1 MTRYIVQRMAA
12 LIPVL
17 FGVSLI
23 VFSILT
29 FIPGDPALQVG
40 GLDASPEDL
49 AAIRHQMGLD
59 QPVHVQ
65 YLYFVGN
72 ALRGDFGKS
81 IRTQRPVL
89 EELRARI
96 PNTVTLTAV
105 AMVFAILIGT
115 GLGIL
120 AAVRQYSLW
129 DNLAMVVAMLGI
141 SVPIFW
147 LGLMLMLLFAVQL
160 RWLPTTG
167 TGTAL
172 HLVLPALTLGA
183 ASAAIIARQVRSAML
198 EVLRQDYVRTARA
211 KGLHVRTVV
220 LRHALTNALIP
231 AVTIIGLQFGYLLAG
246 AVITETVFAWPG
258 VGRLLVD
265 AIKYRDFPVVQATI
279 LWLALIFS
287 AVNLAVDLLYGYL
300 DPRIKYQ

>member
-1 MTRYIVQRMAA
+1 MTRYIVHRIVA

-23 VFSILT
+23 VFSILK
-29 FIPGDPALQVG
+29 FVPGDPALQVG

-65 YLYFVGN
+65 YLYFIGN
-72 ALRGDFGKS
+72 ALQGDFGQS
-81 IRTQRPVL
+81 IRSHRPVL
-89 EELRARI
+89 EELRSRI

-129 DNLAMVVAMLGI
+129 DNLAMVAAMLGI

-160 RWLPTTG
+160 RWLPTAG

-198 EVLRQDYVRTARA
+198 EVLRQDYIRTARA
-211 KGLHVRTVV
+211 KGLHARKVV

>member
-1 MTRYIVQRMAA
+1 MTRYILQRMAA

-59 QPVHVQ
+59 QPVYVQ

-105 AMVFAILIGT
+105 AMAFAILIGT

-279 LWLALIFS
+279 LWLALIFFC
-287 AVNLAVDLLYGYL
+287 GE
-300 DPRIKYQ
+300 PCR

>member
-1 MTRYIVQRMAA
+1 MAT

-17 FGVSLI
+17 FGVSVI
-23 VFSILT
+23 VFSILK
-29 FIPGDPALQVG
+29 FVPGDPALQVG

-49 AAIRHQMGLD
+49 AAIRQQLGLD
-59 QPVHVQ
+59 RPVHVQ

-81 IRTQRPVL
+81 IRSNRPVL
-89 EELRARI
+89 EEMWSRI
-96 PNTVTLTAV
+96 PNTVVLTAV
-105 AMVFAILIGT
+105 AMIFAILLGT

-129 DNLAMVVAMLGI
+129 DNLAMATAMLGI

-160 RWLPTTG
+160 RWFPTAG

-211 KGLHVRTVV
+211 KGLKPRKVI

-246 AVITETVFAWPG
+246 AVVTETVFAWPG

-265 AIKYRDFPVVQATI
+265 AIKFRDFPVVQATI

-287 AVNLAVDLLYGYL
+287 TVNLAVDVLYGYL

>member
-1 MTRYIVQRMAA
+1 MSRYILQRLLA

-23 VFSILT
+23 VFSILK
-29 FIPGDPALQVG
+29 FVPGDPALQVG

-65 YLYFVGN
+65 YLYFIGN
-72 ALRGDFGKS
+72 ALQGDFGQS
-81 IRTQRPVL
+81 IRSHRPVL
-89 EELRARI
+89 EELRSRI

-129 DNLAMVVAMLGI
+129 DNLAMVAAMLGI

-160 RWLPTTG
+160 RWLPTAG

-198 EVLRQDYVRTARA
+198 EVLRQDYIRTARA
-211 KGLHVRTVV
+211 KGLHARKVV

>member
-81 IRTQRPVL
+81 IRTNRPVL

-129 DNLAMVVAMLGI
+129 DNLAMIVAMLGI

>member
-1 MTRYIVQRMAA
+1 MTRFIVHRMVS

-17 FGVSLI
+17 FGVSVI
-23 VFSILT
+23 VFSILS
-29 FIPGDPALQVG
+29 FVPGDPALQVG

-49 AAIRHQMGLD
+49 AAIRQQLGLD

-81 IRTQRPVL
+81 IRSNRPVL
-89 EELRARI
+89 EELRSRI
-96 PNTVTLTAV
+96 PNTVVLTAV
-105 AMVFAILIGT
+105 AMLFAILFGT

-129 DNLAMVVAMLGI
+129 DNLAMAAAMLGI

-160 RWLPTTG
+160 RWFPTTG
-167 TGTAL
+167 TGTTL

-211 KGLHVRTVV
+211 KGLQTRKVI

-246 AVITETVFAWPG
+246 AVVTETVFAWPG

-265 AIKYRDFPVVQATI
+265 AIKFRDFPVVQATI

-287 AVNLAVDLLYGYL
+287 TVNLAVDVLYGYL

>member
-1 MTRYIVQRMAA
+1 MTRYILNRMAT

-17 FGVSLI
+17 FGVSVI
-23 VFSILT
+23 VFSILK
-29 FIPGDPALQVG
+29 FVPGDPALQVG

-49 AAIRHQMGLD
+49 AAIRQQLGLD
-59 QPVHVQ
+59 RPVHVQ

-81 IRTQRPVL
+81 IRSNRPVL
-89 EELRARI
+89 EEMWSRI
-96 PNTVTLTAV
+96 PNTVVLTAV
-105 AMVFAILIGT
+105 AMIFAILLGT

-129 DNLAMVVAMLGI
+129 DNLAMAAAMLGI

-160 RWLPTTG
+160 RWFPTAG

-211 KGLHVRTVV
+211 KGLRSRKVI
-220 LRHALTNALIP
+220 LRHALANALIP

-246 AVITETVFAWPG
+246 AVVTETVFAWPG

-265 AIKYRDFPVVQATI
+265 AIKFRDFPVVQATI

-287 AVNLAVDLLYGYL
+287 TVNLAVDVLYGYL

>member
-1 MTRYIVQRMAA
+1 MVS

-17 FGVSLI
+17 FGVSVI
-23 VFSILT
+23 VFSILS
-29 FIPGDPALQVG
+29 FVPGDPALQVG

-49 AAIRHQMGLD
+49 AAIRQQLGLD
-59 QPVHVQ
+59 RPVHVQ
-65 YLYFVGN
+65 YLYFIGN

-81 IRTQRPVL
+81 IRSNRPVL
-89 EELRARI
+89 EELRSRI
-96 PNTVTLTAV
+96 PNTVVLTAV
-105 AMVFAILIGT
+105 AMLFAILFGT

-129 DNLAMVVAMLGI
+129 DNLAMAAAMLGI

-160 RWLPTTG
+160 RWFPTTG
-167 TGTAL
+167 TGTTL

-211 KGLHVRTVV
+211 KGLQTRKVI

-246 AVITETVFAWPG
+246 AVVTETVFAWPG

-265 AIKYRDFPVVQATI
+265 AIKFRDFPVVQATI

-287 AVNLAVDLLYGYL
+287 TVNLAVDVLYGYL

>member
-1 MTRYIVQRMAA
+1 MTRYIVHRMAT

-23 VFSILT
+23 VFSILK
-29 FIPGDPALQVG
+29 FVPGDPALQVG

-49 AAIRHQMGLD
+49 AAIRQQLGLD
-59 QPVHVQ
+59 RPVHVQ

-81 IRTQRPVL
+81 IRSNRPVL
-89 EELRARI
+89 EEMWSRI
-96 PNTVTLTAV
+96 PNTVVLTAV
-105 AMVFAILIGT
+105 AMLFAILLGT

-129 DNLAMVVAMLGI
+129 DNLAMAAAMLGI

-160 RWLPTTG
+160 RWFPTAG

-211 KGLHVRTVV
+211 KGLKPRKVI

-246 AVITETVFAWPG
+246 AVVTETVFAWPG

-265 AIKYRDFPVVQATI
+265 AIKFRDFPVVQATI

-287 AVNLAVDLLYGYL
+287 TVNLAVDVLYGYL

>member
-1 MTRYIVQRMAA
+1 MTRYILHRMAT

-17 FGVSLI
+17 FGVSVI
-23 VFSILT
+23 VFSILK
-29 FIPGDPALQVG
+29 FVPGDPALQVG

-49 AAIRHQMGLD
+49 AAIRQQLGLD
-59 QPVHVQ
+59 RPVHVQ

-81 IRTQRPVL
+81 IRSNRPVL
-89 EELRARI
+89 EEMWSRI
-96 PNTVTLTAV
+96 PNTVVLTAV
-105 AMVFAILIGT
+105 AMIFAILLGT

-129 DNLAMVVAMLGI
+129 DNLAMATAMLGI

-147 LGLMLMLLFAVQL
+147 LGLMLMLLFAVEL
-160 RWLPTTG
+160 RWFPTAG

-211 KGLHVRTVV
+211 KGLKPRKVI

-246 AVITETVFAWPG
+246 AVVTETVFAWPG

-265 AIKYRDFPVVQATI
+265 AIKFRDFPVVQATI

-287 AVNLAVDLLYGYL
+287 AVNLAVDVLYGYL

>member
-1 MTRYIVQRMAA
+1 MTRYIMHRMAT

-17 FGVSLI
+17 FGVSVL
-23 VFSILT
+23 VFSILK
-29 FIPGDPALQVG
+29 FVPGDPALLVG

-59 QPVHVQ
+59 QPVPMQ
-65 YLYFVGN
+65 YLRFIGN
-72 ALRGDFGKS
+72 AVVGDFGRS
-81 IRTQRPVL
+81 IRSQRPVL
-89 EELRARI
+89 EELVARI

-105 AMVFAILIGT
+105 AMAFAIVIGT

-120 AAVRQYSLW
+120 AAVRQFSLL
-129 DNLAMVVAMLGI
+129 DTCAMALAVMGI

-147 LGLMLMLLFAVQL
+147 LGLMLMLLFAVEL
-160 RWLPTTG
+160 RWLPTAG
-167 TGTAL
+167 TGTAW
-172 HLVLPALTLGA
+172 HLVLPGLTLGA

-198 EVLRQDYVRTARA
+198 EVLRQDYVRTAHA
-211 KGLHVRTVV
+211 KGLQPANVI
-220 LRHALTNALIP
+220 LRHALKNALIP
-231 AVTIIGLQFGYLLAG
+231 AVTVIGLQFGYLLAG
-246 AVITETVFAWPG
+246 AVVTETVFAWPG

-279 LWLALIFS
+279 LWLAIIFS
-287 AVNLAVDLLYGYL
+287 AVNLGVDVLYGFL

>member
-1 MTRYIVQRMAA
+1 MTSYIVHRMAA

-23 VFSILT
+23 VFSILK
-29 FIPGDPALQVG
+29 FVPGDPALQVG

-49 AAIRHQMGLD
+49 VAIRHQMGLD

-81 IRTQRPVL
+81 IRTHRPVL

-96 PNTVTLTAV
+96 PNTVTLTVV

-160 RWLPTTG
+160 RWFPTTG
-167 TGTAL
+167 TGTVL

-211 KGLHVRTVV
+211 KGLQARTVV
-220 LRHALTNALIP
+220 LRHALANALIP
-231 AVTIIGLQFGYLLAG
+231 AVTIVGLQFGYLLAG

>member
-1 MTRYIVQRMAA
+1 MGRYILQRALS

-23 VFSILT
+23 VFSILK
-29 FIPGDPALQVG
+29 FVPGDPALQVA

-59 QPVHVQ
+59 RPVHVQ
-65 YLYFVGN
+65 YLYFAGN

-81 IRTQRPVL
+81 IRSHRPVT
-89 EELRARI
+89 EELWSRI
-96 PNTVTLTAV
+96 PNTFVLTLAAMGFAV
-105 AMVFAILIGT
+105 VVGV
-115 GLGIL
+115 GLGIV
-120 AAVRQYSLW
+120 AATRQYTLW
-129 DNLAMVVAMLGI
+129 DTVSMALAMMGI

-147 LGLMLMLLFAVQL
+147 LGLMLMLLFALQL
-160 RWLPTTG
+160 RWFPTAG

-172 HLVLPALTLGA
+172 HLVLPSLTLGA
-183 ASAAIIARQVRSAML
+183 ASSAIIARQVRSAML
-198 EVLRQDYVRTARA
+198 EVLRQDYVRTAHA
-211 KGLHVRTVV
+211 KGLPSRTVV
-220 LRHALTNALIP
+220 LRHSLKNALIP

-246 AVITETVFAWPG
+246 AVVTETVFAWPG

-279 LWLALIFS
+279 LWLAIIFS
-287 AVNLAVDLLYGYL
+287 AVNLAVDMLYGYL
-300 DPRIKYQ
+300 DPRIKCA

>member
-1 MTRYIVQRMAA
+1 MTRYIVHRMVT

-17 FGVSLI
+17 FGVSVI
-23 VFSILT
+23 VFSILS
-29 FIPGDPALQVG
+29 FVPGDPALQVG

-49 AAIRHQMGLD
+49 AAIRQQLGLD
-59 QPVHVQ
+59 QPVYVQ

-81 IRTQRPVL
+81 IRSNRPVL
-89 EELRARI
+89 EELWSRI
-96 PNTVTLTAV
+96 PNTVVLTAV
-105 AMVFAILIGT
+105 AMLFAILFGT

-129 DNLAMVVAMLGI
+129 DNLAMAAAMLGI

-160 RWLPTTG
+160 RWFPTTG
-167 TGTAL
+167 TGTTL

-211 KGLHVRTVV
+211 KGLQTRKVI

-246 AVITETVFAWPG
+246 AVVTETVFAWPG

-265 AIKYRDFPVVQATI
+265 AIKFRDFPVVQATI

-287 AVNLAVDLLYGYL
+287 TVNLAVDVLYGYL

>member
-1 MTRYIVQRMAA
+1 MSRYILQRLLA

-23 VFSILT
+23 VFSILK
-29 FIPGDPALQVG
+29 FVPGDPALQVG

-65 YLYFVGN
+65 YLYFIGN
-72 ALRGDFGKS
+72 ALQGDFGQS
-81 IRTQRPVL
+81 IRSHRPVL
-89 EELRARI
+89 EELRSRI

-129 DNLAMVVAMLGI
+129 DNLAMVAAMLGI

-160 RWLPTTG
+160 RWLPTAG

-198 EVLRQDYVRTARA
+198 EVLRQDYIRTARA
-211 KGLHVRTVV
+211 KGLHARKVV

-300 DPRIKYQ
+300 DPRIKCQ

>member
-1 MTRYIVQRMAA
+1 MTRYIVHRMAA

-17 FGVSLI
+17 FGVSIL
-23 VFSILT
+23 VFSILK
-29 FIPGDPALQVG
+29 FVPGDPALLVG

-59 QPVHVQ
+59 QPVPIQ
-65 YLYFVGN
+65 YLRFVGN
-72 ALRGDFGKS
+72 AVVGDFGRS
-81 IRTQRPVL
+81 IRSQRPVL
-89 EELRARI
+89 EELVARI
-96 PNTVTLTAV
+96 PNTVTLTVV
-105 AMVFAILIGT
+105 AMAFAIVIGT

-120 AAVRQYSLW
+120 AAARQYSLL
-129 DNLAMVVAMLGI
+129 DTCAMALAVMGI

-147 LGLMLMLLFAVQL
+147 LGLMLMLLFAVEL
-160 RWLPTTG
+160 RWLPTAG
-167 TGTAL
+167 TGTAW
-172 HLVLPALTLGA
+172 HLVLPGLTLGA

-211 KGLHVRTVV
+211 KGLRSGNVI
-220 LRHALTNALIP
+220 LRHALKNALIP
-231 AVTIIGLQFGYLLAG
+231 AVTVIGLQFGYLLAG
-246 AVITETVFAWPG
+246 AVVTETVFAWPG

-279 LWLALIFS
+279 LWLAVIFS
-287 AVNLAVDLLYGYL
+287 AVNLGVDVLYGFL

>member
-1 MTRYIVQRMAA
+1 MTRYILNRMAT

-17 FGVSLI
+17 FGVSVI
-23 VFSILT
+23 VFSILK
-29 FIPGDPALQVG
+29 FVPGDPALQVG

-49 AAIRHQMGLD
+49 AAIRQQLGLD
-59 QPVHVQ
+59 RPVHVQ

-81 IRTQRPVL
+81 IRSNRPVL
-89 EELRARI
+89 EEMWSRI
-96 PNTVTLTAV
+96 PNTVVLTAV
-105 AMVFAILIGT
+105 AMIFAILLGT

-129 DNLAMVVAMLGI
+129 DNLAMATAMLGI

-160 RWLPTTG
+160 RWFPTAG

-211 KGLHVRTVV
+211 KGLKPRKVI

-246 AVITETVFAWPG
+246 AVVTETVFAWPG

-265 AIKYRDFPVVQATI
+265 AIKFRDFPVVQATI

-287 AVNLAVDLLYGYL
+287 TVNLAVDVLYGYL